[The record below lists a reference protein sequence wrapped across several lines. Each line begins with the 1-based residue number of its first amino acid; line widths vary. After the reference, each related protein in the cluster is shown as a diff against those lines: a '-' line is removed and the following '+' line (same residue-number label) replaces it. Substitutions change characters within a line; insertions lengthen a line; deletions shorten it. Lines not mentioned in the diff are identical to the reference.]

1 MAPSDAAAETQAAD
15 ADAGTTPRSP
25 NMLAHI
31 SMLGDVTGFD
41 GAWLGEP
48 GSPHAIEALLLAP
61 AGEGPPQLNPAPE
74 YQMLYAS
81 GLTTPWTPAGQP
93 CGSRSYGLAAAGIRF
108 RLSAETASF
117 FDCRY
122 DVAFTDG
129 SQVDD
134 VAETEFARAPQG
146 SYVSAL
152 RLRITQRPA
161 TPLIVLNDLDT
172 TQPPPW
178 QQLGGLDTPFLRL
191 RLLSPAFPTTP
202 PAIRNGAL
210 IPAESWAAMNVSFRR
225 RVYPGSTVTLR
236 EIEDATIVSPG
247 FAFDRDLNHVPTADQ
262 RPTAEEIATARA
274 AAEAAR
280 LAEDGSPGAA
290 RRISGLSVFCRTLAP
305 ANYGHLL
312 VEALSRAW
320 LAGQVLAWRKPTYIL
335 QATPVAALFEEALR
349 AIGTDATLAVLNEQ
363 PIRCEALVVIDG
375 LTEHGVYQ
383 SPLCHDVLQT
393 LAAGVP
399 AGPAQKLFVSRQA
412 EKRPL
417 LNQAAIE
424 ATLREHGFLVVDPGT
439 MPLRAQIALFK
450 GASLVVGPLGAAL
463 SNIAFCKPGTRVV
476 ALTSQSFPDT
486 FFWFLA
492 QHGGLLYEEIR
503 GKDAIEA
510 PLAELPWEAGFTLAD
525 ADLAYLAAL

>member
-1 MAPSDAAAETQAAD
+1 
-15 ADAGTTPRSP
+15 
-25 NMLAHI
+25 MLAHI
-31 SMLGDVTGFD
+31 SMLGDVTGVD

-48 GSPHAIEALLLAP
+48 GSPHAMEALLLAP
-61 AGEGPPQLNPAPE
+61 AAAGPPHLNPAPE
-74 YQMLYAS
+74 YQMLYTS
-81 GLTTPWTPAGQP
+81 GLMTPWTPAGQP
-93 CGSRSYGLAAAGIRF
+93 CGSRSYGLAAMGIRF

-129 SQVDD
+129 SRMDD
-134 VAETEFARAPQG
+134 IAETEFARAPQG
-146 SYVSAL
+146 AYVAAL

-172 TQPPPW
+172 TQPLPW
-178 QQLGGLDTPFLRL
+178 APLGGLETPYLRL
-191 RLLSPAFPTTP
+191 SLLSPAFATTP

-210 IPAESWAAMNVSFRR
+210 IPAEPWDAMNVSFRR
-225 RVYPGSTVTLR
+225 RVFPGRTVTLR

-247 FAFDRDLNHVPTADQ
+247 LVFDRDLHHVPTADQ
-262 RPTAEEIATARA
+262 RPTTEEIATARA

-280 LAEDGSPGAA
+280 RAGDSGPGAA
-290 RRISGLSVFCRTLAP
+290 QYISGLSVFCRTLAP

-320 LAGQVLAWRKPTYIL
+320 LAGKVLAWRQPTYIL
-335 QATPVAALFEEALR
+335 QATPLASLFQEALR
-349 AIGTDATLAVLNEQ
+349 AIGVEAVPAVLNGP
-363 PIRCEALVVIDG
+363 PIRSEALVMVDG

-383 SPLCHDVLQT
+383 SPLCLEALRSMAT
-393 LAAGVP
+393 AVP
-399 AGPAQKLFVSRQA
+399 AAPPQKLFISRRA
-412 EKRPL
+412 TKRPL
-417 LNQAAIE
+417 LNEEAIE
-424 ATLREHGFLVVDPGT
+424 ATLRERGFVVVDPGT
-439 MPLRAQIALFK
+439 MPLTAQIALFK

-463 SNIAFCKPGTRVV
+463 SNIAFCSPGTRVV

-492 QHGGLLYEEIR
+492 QHGGLSYEEVR

-510 PLAELPWEAGFTLAD
+510 PIAEMPWDAGFTLPE

>member
-1 MAPSDAAAETQAAD
+1 MAPSDAAADTQAAE
-15 ADAGTTPRSP
+15 AGAGIAPRPP

-31 SMLGDVTGFD
+31 SMLGDVTGVD

-48 GSPHAIEALLLAP
+48 GSHHAIEALLLAP
-61 AGEGPPQLNPAPE
+61 AGEGAPHLTPAPE

-81 GLTTPWTPAGQP
+81 GLRTPWTPAGQP

-129 SQVDD
+129 SRVDD

-146 SYVSAL
+146 SYVAAL

-172 TQPPPW
+172 TQPLPW
-178 QQLGGLDTPFLRL
+178 TELGAPETPFLRL
-191 RLLSPAFPTTP
+191 RLLSPAFATAP

-210 IPAESWAAMNVSFRR
+210 IPAEPWDAMNVSFRR
-225 RVYPGSTVTLR
+225 RVFPGRTVTLR

-247 FAFDRDLNHVPTADQ
+247 FVFDRDLHHVPTADQ
-262 RPTAEEIATARA
+262 RPRAEDIAAARA
-274 AAEAAR
+274 VAEAAR
-280 LAEDGSPGAA
+280 LAGDGSPTAA
-290 RRISGLSVFCRTLAP
+290 RHISGLSVFCRTLAP

-320 LAGQVLAWRKPTYIL
+320 LAGQVLAWRQPTYIL
-335 QATPVAALFEEALR
+335 QATPLAALFQEALR
-349 AIGTDATLAVLNEQ
+349 AIGAQAVPAVLNEQ
-363 PIRCEALVVIDG
+363 PIRCDALVVIDG

-383 SPLCHDVLQT
+383 SPLCHQALRT
-393 LAAGVP
+393 MAAAVP
-399 AGPAQKLFVSRQA
+399 AGPPQKLFVSRRA
-412 EKRPL
+412 AKRPL
-417 LNQAAIE
+417 LNEALIE
-424 ATLREHGFLVVDPGT
+424 TRLRQHGFMVVDPGT
-439 MPLRAQIALFK
+439 MPLQAQIALFK
-450 GASLVVGPLGAAL
+450 GAYLVVGPLGAAL
-463 SNIAFCKPGTRVV
+463 SNIAFCEPGTRVV
-476 ALTSQSFPDT
+476 ALTAQTFPDT

-492 QHGGLLYEEIR
+492 QHGGLLYEEVR
-503 GKDAIEA
+503 GEDAIEA
-510 PLAELPWEAGFTLAD
+510 PIAEMPWDAGFTLAEV
-525 ADLAYLAAL
+525 DLAYLASL